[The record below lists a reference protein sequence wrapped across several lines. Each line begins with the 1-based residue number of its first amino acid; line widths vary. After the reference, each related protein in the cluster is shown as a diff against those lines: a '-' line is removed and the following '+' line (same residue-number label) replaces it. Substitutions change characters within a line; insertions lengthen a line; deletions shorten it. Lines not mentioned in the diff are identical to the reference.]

1 MARLSGL
8 VSVYGPC
15 KFCHSPPNAF
25 WLILTFNSRGS
36 GLILLFGPHTH
47 PAVIAV
53 CVGVMGCGIG
63 FTFQPTLVAL
73 QAHSTKSQR
82 AVVISD
88 RNFFRCMGGACDLAI
103 SAALLQATLRSNLP
117 SELSY
122 LAKSSYSLP
131 DRSSVTAAEWSQ
143 ILFAYSKAS
152 HSVFILQV
160 PLIGVCFLAS
170 ALVRDRGL
178 ERPKEPEEIEE
189 EKRKAEAER
198 DAEANVPESSS
209 PEDEHTAGKTV
220 EKRPSISTLAPSTNP
235 PSRAE
240 PSSSSD
246 PKPDGFHPEKTVG
259 TGASMSTLVGP
270 SKPPSRVGSN
280 LPDVGEKNTTD
291 SK

>member
-1 MARLSGL
+1 
-8 VSVYGPC
+8 
-15 KFCHSPPNAF
+15 
-25 WLILTFNSRGS
+25 
-36 GLILLFGPHTH
+36 
-47 PAVIAV
+47 
-53 CVGVMGCGIG
+53 MGTGIG

-160 PLIGVCFLAS
+160 PLIGVCFLAC

-178 ERPKEPEEIEE
+178 DRPKEPEEIEE

-198 DAEANVPESSS
+198 DAEANIPESST
-209 PEDEHTAGKTV
+209 EDEHAAGKTV
-220 EKRPSISTLAPSTNP
+220 EKAPSMSTLAPSTNP

-246 PKPDGFHPEKTVG
+246 PKSDGFHPEKTVG
-259 TGASMSTLVGP
+259 KGPSMSTLAGP

-280 LPDVGEKNTTD
+280 IPDVEEKNITD
-291 SK
+291 